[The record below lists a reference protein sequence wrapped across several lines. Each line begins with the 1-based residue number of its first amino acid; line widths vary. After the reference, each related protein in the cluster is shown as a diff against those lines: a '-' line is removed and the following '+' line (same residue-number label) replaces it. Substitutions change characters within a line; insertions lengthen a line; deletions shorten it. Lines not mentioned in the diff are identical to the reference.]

1 MGMSCG
7 LLSDSSNDFDTNS
20 GEFRTQR
27 QVFLPSIKPQIHKHF
42 NDI

>member
-1 MGMSCG
+1 MSCG
-7 LLSDSSNDFDTNS
+7 FLSDSSNNMDTNS

-27 QVFLPSIKPQIHKHF
+27 QVFLPSIKPQIHKHL